1 MNSFIRWIIT
11 VLLILILLIASAYIL
26 KAEINAEVIEPVLTT
41 VDNNYELVYFL
52 PYAKRISTDYSYKD
66 GSIMSRV
73 WVEPAPL
80 NGVHATHIYVNA
92 GEIKNIQIIVR
103 LQDNSIKT
111 FVPRIVGSNPLYL
124 PLVLENELF
133 FPKKESPKV
142 QCGVRVNT
150 RVIVTCELANYDAAY
165 VALFNTEGKFYET
178 RSNQTFEVNVPNE
191 RFSYAEG
198 YAWNSETFDYTR
210 IKFLIV
216 R

>member
-52 PYAKRISTDYSYKD
+52 PYAKRISTTYSYKD

-92 GEIKNIQIIVR
+92 GEIENIQVTIT
-103 LQDNSIKT
+103 LQNNSTQT
-111 FVPRIVGSNPLYL
+111 FVPRIVGSNP
-124 PLVLENELF
+124 
-133 FPKKESPKV
+133 
-142 QCGVRVNT
+142 
-150 RVIVTCELANYDAAY
+150 
-165 VALFNTEGKFYET
+165 
-178 RSNQTFEVNVPNE
+178 
-191 RFSYAEG
+191 
-198 YAWNSETFDYTR
+198 
-210 IKFLIV
+210 
-216 R
+216 